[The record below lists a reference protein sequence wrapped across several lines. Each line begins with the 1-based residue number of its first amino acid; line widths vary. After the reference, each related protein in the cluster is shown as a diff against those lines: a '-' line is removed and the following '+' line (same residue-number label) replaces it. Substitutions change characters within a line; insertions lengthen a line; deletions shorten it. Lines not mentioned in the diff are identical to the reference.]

1 MGDEEDP
8 VEDISMRFP
17 DSIIEQQ
24 KMSYQ
29 NLKKNAQ
36 KSSSNHSKSNIL
48 VPDSPQFQEG
58 QYSKTLGKSSVIRQM
73 LANEADSKR
82 EHYINEKL

>member
-8 VEDISMRFP
+8 VEDISMRLP

-36 KSSSNHSKSNIL
+36 KSSSNNSKSNVI

-58 QYSKTLGKSSVIRQM
+58 
-73 LANEADSKR
+73 
-82 EHYINEKL
+82 